1 VRIDISNIPGGGAV
15 NALACQTSLKGP
27 MMTMTRILSLGAA
40 LLALAVMAPV
50 GSQAADAPKICLSS
64 NNIRSTHAVDDS
76 TILFTMNDGKV
87 WKNTLR
93 APCSQL
99 KFRDSFT
106 YADFGGTV
114 CANDQKIR
122 VLESTSGAATLRNLG
137 PFCQLGEFTP
147 VTP

>member
-1 VRIDISNIPGGGAV
+1 MKV
-15 NALACQTSLKGP
+15 
-27 MMTMTRILSLGAA
+27 TRTLFLGAA
-40 LLALAVMAPV
+40 LIALAVTAPV
-50 GSQAADAPKICLSS
+50 QSRAAEAPGPAKICLSS
-64 NNIRSTHAVDDS
+64 NDVRSTHAVDDS
-76 TILFTMNDGKV
+76 TILFTMIDGKV
-87 WKNTLR
+87 WQNALR

-106 YADFGGTV
+106 YADFGGTI

-122 VLESTSGAATLRNLG
+122 VLESTSGATSLHNLG